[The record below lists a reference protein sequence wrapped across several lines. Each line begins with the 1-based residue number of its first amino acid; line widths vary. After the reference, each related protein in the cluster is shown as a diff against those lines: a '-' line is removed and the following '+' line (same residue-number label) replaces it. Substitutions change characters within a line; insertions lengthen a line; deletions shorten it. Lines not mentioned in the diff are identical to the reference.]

1 MVHYLKN
8 WHACATGRFGRWGS
22 ERRFMAATF
31 LDTAVGITDRE
42 EGEDENGIRI
52 LITISSPSGEPS

>member
-1 MVHYLKN
+1 MVHDLKN

-31 LDTAVGITDRE
+31 LDTAVGITDHE
-42 EGEDENGIRI
+42 EGEDEN
-52 LITISSPSGEPS
+52 